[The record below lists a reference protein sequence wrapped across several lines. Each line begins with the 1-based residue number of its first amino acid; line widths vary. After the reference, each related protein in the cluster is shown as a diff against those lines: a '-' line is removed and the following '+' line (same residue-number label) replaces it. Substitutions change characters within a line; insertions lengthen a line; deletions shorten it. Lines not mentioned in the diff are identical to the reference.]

1 MALSITCSGFK
12 LDLRERK
19 ELLDCSLRNGGVGSD
34 GRFFL
39 PAPGMLTLEEWSL
52 DEVSFSSSCDECLE
66 RLDVVKEVEA
76 DSDFFIVCSCAGKF
90 VDSDKSSGLPRD
102 ESTLFPDMI
111 YRYVNLCANDSMIM
125 STTG

>member
-1 MALSITCSGFK
+1 MLES
-12 LDLRERK
+12 DRP
-19 ELLDCSLRNGGVGSD
+19 GGVRSD

-39 PAPGMLTLEEWSL
+39 PAPGMLTLEFVLEEWSL

-90 VDSDKSSGLPRD
+90 VDSDKSSGLPHD
-102 ESTLFPDMI
+102 ESTLFPDMV
-111 YRYVNLCANDSMIM
+111 YRYVNLCEWLNEYDWIKRASSNKH
-125 STTG
+125 